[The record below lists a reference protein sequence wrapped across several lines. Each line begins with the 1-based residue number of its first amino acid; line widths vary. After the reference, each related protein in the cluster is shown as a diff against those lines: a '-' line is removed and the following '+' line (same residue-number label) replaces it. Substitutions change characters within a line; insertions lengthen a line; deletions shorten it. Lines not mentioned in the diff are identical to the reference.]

1 MKAGLAT
8 DIVNFMAN
16 IMWAAVE
23 NINNEFGPVKIP
35 CGSWEVL
42 SILKSN
48 FKEKKEIPC
57 SVQEEKIHR
66 IMHEC
71 YDNIQWTFKYAKGS
85 L

>member
-1 MKAGLAT
+1 
-8 DIVNFMAN
+8 MAN

-23 NINNEFGPVKIP
+23 NINHELGPVKIP
-35 CGSWEVL
+35 CGSWEEL

-48 FKEKKEIPC
+48 FKEKIEIPR
-57 SVQEEKIHR
+57 SVQEEKTRR

-71 YDNIQWTFKYAKGS
+71 YDNIRWTFKCGKSS